1 MAAVIY
7 SHQNNNYQFPISI
20 IQYPETNNKIL
31 NLSGNNREGILNNNI
46 NEKNNMILS
55 NSKTLST
62 KQTNQKRVNFID
74 KISNKKLVDIVN
86 IESFKEYNIM
96 EEPNPSSKNNCCIIL

>member
-31 NLSGNNREGILNNNI
+31 NLNNKHGNDIFNNNI

-74 KISNKKLVDIVN
+74 KISNKKLVEIVN

-96 EEPNPSSKNNCCIIL
+96 EDPNPSSKNNCCIIL

>member
-7 SHQNNNYQFPISI
+7 SHQNNNYQFPIKK
-20 IQYPETNNKIL
+20 IQYPENNNKIL
-31 NLSGNNREGILNNNI
+31 NLNNKHGNDIFNNNI

-86 IESFKEYNIM
+86 IESFKEYNVM
-96 EEPNPSSKNNCCIIL
+96 EEPISSSKNNCCNII

>member
-1 MAAVIY
+1 
-7 SHQNNNYQFPISI
+7 
-20 IQYPETNNKIL
+20 
-31 NLSGNNREGILNNNI
+31 
-46 NEKNNMILS
+46 MILS

-86 IESFKEYNIM
+86 IESFKEYNVM
-96 EEPNPSSKNNCCIIL
+96 EEPISSSKNNCCNII

>member
-7 SHQNNNYQFPISI
+7 SQN
-20 IQYPETNNKIL
+20 NNKIL
-31 NLSGNNREGILNNNI
+31 NLNTNHREGIFNNNI
-46 NEKNNMILS
+46 NEKNKMIIL

-62 KQTNQKRVNFID
+62 KPTNRKKVNFID
-74 KISNKKLVDIVN
+74 KISNKKLVEIVN